1 MLALLAALL
10 LSTARAATPEAGVQE
25 DASIAIETPA
35 KVVRHFDGSLRIGYA
50 DPLDLGQGSSFMES
64 LAARLEESLRGA
76 GKGGADVSVT
86 LHKYAPFDLQTA
98 VVSHEVDL
106 FLVTSGYYI
115 YLSDMGAGVEWISTL
130 KPPQATDPERAA
142 GSVFVVRADD
152 TRYNQVSDLR
162 TAFVAAAGM
171 ASFDGWITALDEV
184 ANVSQY
190 PKNFFGKTTFLG
202 ASGLSVAR
210 AVLERDADVG
220 ILRVCE
226 LETLT
231 AAGLVEPGSLR
242 VVGEKPQQGLAC
254 VSSTELFPGL
264 ALAAQTYVPEDVRR
278 RIAAAVY
285 SMPVPESGYRWTLA
299 NDYRNVR
306 RVAEKFAYAPT
317 NKASDAR
324 FSVVEERYK
333 YALVLGFLILA
344 ASMLY
349 SVSVSKIVAR
359 RTKALVKV
367 IDEKDALEDHARR
380 DRERLSQLERAGIV
394 SELSSMIAHELR
406 QPVASLINYAD
417 GLSLYLGGK
426 GHDPVI
432 DEATREIGRQAE
444 RVSSIVERVR
454 SYARQKEGLQ
464 REIDFCAV
472 VKSAYSTFRSGAASS
487 SVRVSA
493 DLVDAAPV
501 EGDPLELEL
510 FVVNTLKNALHAL
523 QSGSVEHP
531 EIRLRLKADLSVE
544 NNPRWVLEVEDN
556 GLPLDDKKFA
566 ELSHPVTSEK
576 FEGLG
581 LGLSICRV
589 IAERH
594 RGRLTFR
601 RAVVSEPGRASGAFV
616 RSRKGRSVWD
626 VTFHGVAAH
635 AGNNPQ
641 DGRSAILAAARFTI
655 EVTKLQD
662 LEGKGTSVT
671 VGVIQGGTVC
681 NTVPE
686 TCSIRIDTRRWNDE
700 DGREIDEGIEKLAAM
715 NWGEGITVD
724 ARRASVSPAM
734 PCTEKTRELV
744 ELINEAARLEGF
756 EAGWVD
762 AGGGSDANRIAQA
775 GTPVVDGVA
784 PAGGCFHSEREYLR
798 VDTIEN
804 RVRMLSRFL
813 TLL

>member
-130 KPPQATDPERAA
+130 KPPQATDPER
-142 GSVFVVRADD
+142 
-152 TRYNQVSDLR
+152 
-162 TAFVAAAGM
+162 AAGM

-601 RAVVSEPGRASGAFV
+601 RAEPWGLVVSLSLPQV
-616 RSRKGRSVWD
+616 R
-626 VTFHGVAAH
+626 TA
-635 AGNNPQ
+635 
-641 DGRSAILAAARFTI
+641 
-655 EVTKLQD
+655 
-662 LEGKGTSVT
+662 
-671 VGVIQGGTVC
+671 
-681 NTVPE
+681 
-686 TCSIRIDTRRWNDE
+686 
-700 DGREIDEGIEKLAAM
+700 
-715 NWGEGITVD
+715 
-724 ARRASVSPAM
+724 
-734 PCTEKTRELV
+734 
-744 ELINEAARLEGF
+744 EAA
-756 EAGWVD
+756 
-762 AGGGSDANRIAQA
+762 
-775 GTPVVDGVA
+775 
-784 PAGGCFHSEREYLR
+784 
-798 VDTIEN
+798 
-804 RVRMLSRFL
+804 
-813 TLL
+813 

>member
-130 KPPQATDPERAA
+130 KPPQATDPER
-142 GSVFVVRADD
+142 
-152 TRYNQVSDLR
+152 
-162 TAFVAAAGM
+162 
-171 ASFDGWITALDEV
+171 
-184 ANVSQY
+184 
-190 PKNFFGKTTFLG
+190 

-601 RAVVSEPGRASGAFV
+601 RAEPRGLVVSLSLPQV
-616 RSRKGRSVWD
+616 R
-626 VTFHGVAAH
+626 TA
-635 AGNNPQ
+635 
-641 DGRSAILAAARFTI
+641 
-655 EVTKLQD
+655 
-662 LEGKGTSVT
+662 
-671 VGVIQGGTVC
+671 
-681 NTVPE
+681 
-686 TCSIRIDTRRWNDE
+686 
-700 DGREIDEGIEKLAAM
+700 
-715 NWGEGITVD
+715 
-724 ARRASVSPAM
+724 
-734 PCTEKTRELV
+734 
-744 ELINEAARLEGF
+744 EAA
-756 EAGWVD
+756 
-762 AGGGSDANRIAQA
+762 
-775 GTPVVDGVA
+775 
-784 PAGGCFHSEREYLR
+784 
-798 VDTIEN
+798 
-804 RVRMLSRFL
+804 
-813 TLL
+813 

>member
-324 FSVVEERYK
+324 FSVVEELTK
-333 YALVLGFLILA
+333 S
-344 ASMLY
+344 ASPPN
-349 SVSVSKIVAR
+349 
-359 RTKALVKV
+359 
-367 IDEKDALEDHARR
+367 
-380 DRERLSQLERAGIV
+380 
-394 SELSSMIAHELR
+394 SST
-406 QPVASLINYAD
+406 S
-417 GLSLYLGGK
+417 
-426 GHDPVI
+426 
-432 DEATREIGRQAE
+432 ATRPAA
-444 RVSSIVERVR
+444 VSSPRTSRALKSSTSCSTPISTRSTLMAPSPSVR
-454 SYARQKEGLQ
+454 SASRTAR
-464 REIDFCAV
+464 
-472 VKSAYSTFRSGAASS
+472 STARAAPTARPASS
-487 SVRVSA
+487 PSSTPSRTPA
-493 DLVDAAPV
+493 R
-501 EGDPLELEL
+501 
-510 FVVNTLKNALHAL
+510 K
-523 QSGSVEHP
+523 
-531 EIRLRLKADLSVE
+531 
-544 NNPRWVLEVEDN
+544 
-556 GLPLDDKKFA
+556 
-566 ELSHPVTSEK
+566 TS
-576 FEGLG
+576 
-581 LGLSICRV
+581 
-589 IAERH
+589 
-594 RGRLTFR
+594 T
-601 RAVVSEPGRASGAFV
+601 
-616 RSRKGRSVWD
+616 
-626 VTFHGVAAH
+626 
-635 AGNNPQ
+635 
-641 DGRSAILAAARFTI
+641 
-655 EVTKLQD
+655 
-662 LEGKGTSVT
+662 
-671 VGVIQGGTVC
+671 
-681 NTVPE
+681 
-686 TCSIRIDTRRWNDE
+686 
-700 DGREIDEGIEKLAAM
+700 
-715 NWGEGITVD
+715 
-724 ARRASVSPAM
+724 VSPSPSA
-734 PCTEKTRELV
+734 T
-744 ELINEAARLEGF
+744 
-756 EAGWVD
+756 
-762 AGGGSDANRIAQA
+762 
-775 GTPVVDGVA
+775 TP
-784 PAGGCFHSEREYLR
+784 
-798 VDTIEN
+798 TKK
-804 RVRMLSRFL
+804 
-813 TLL
+813 

>member
-1 MLALLAALL
+1 MVGVIISLLVTIMVVVILL
-10 LSTARAATPEAGVQE
+10 KKMKAQFVLFFGGLTLLVC
-25 DASIAIETPA
+25 SIAMDAFGLLPNGAQILPKGVASTGFIG
-35 KVVRHFDGSLRIGYA
+35 FDLFKCITSLMSSRTAGIGLLIMSAAGYSKYMSMIGASAIMADYLCRPLRIFRSPYFV
-50 DPLDLGQGSSFMES
+50 LS
-64 LAARLEESLRGA
+64 LAYIIGA
-76 GKGGADVSVT
+76 IA
-86 LHKYAPFDLQTA
+86 
-98 VVSHEVDL
+98 DL
-106 FLVTSGYYI
+106 FIPSASGLAMLLI

-601 RAVVSEPGRASGAFV
+601 RAEPWGLVVSLSLPQV
-616 RSRKGRSVWD
+616 R
-626 VTFHGVAAH
+626 TA
-635 AGNNPQ
+635 
-641 DGRSAILAAARFTI
+641 
-655 EVTKLQD
+655 
-662 LEGKGTSVT
+662 
-671 VGVIQGGTVC
+671 
-681 NTVPE
+681 
-686 TCSIRIDTRRWNDE
+686 
-700 DGREIDEGIEKLAAM
+700 
-715 NWGEGITVD
+715 
-724 ARRASVSPAM
+724 
-734 PCTEKTRELV
+734 
-744 ELINEAARLEGF
+744 EAA
-756 EAGWVD
+756 
-762 AGGGSDANRIAQA
+762 
-775 GTPVVDGVA
+775 
-784 PAGGCFHSEREYLR
+784 
-798 VDTIEN
+798 
-804 RVRMLSRFL
+804 
-813 TLL
+813 

>member
-1 MLALLAALL
+1 MRPSAMLALLAALL

-130 KPPQATDPERAA
+130 KPPQATDPER
-142 GSVFVVRADD
+142 
-152 TRYNQVSDLR
+152 
-162 TAFVAAAGM
+162 AAGM

-544 NNPRWVLEVEDN
+544 NNPCWVLEVEDN

-601 RAVVSEPGRASGAFV
+601 RAEPRGLVVSLSLPQV
-616 RSRKGRSVWD
+616 R
-626 VTFHGVAAH
+626 T
-635 AGNNPQ
+635 
-641 DGRSAILAAARFTI
+641 T
-655 EVTKLQD
+655 
-662 LEGKGTSVT
+662 
-671 VGVIQGGTVC
+671 
-681 NTVPE
+681 
-686 TCSIRIDTRRWNDE
+686 
-700 DGREIDEGIEKLAAM
+700 
-715 NWGEGITVD
+715 
-724 ARRASVSPAM
+724 
-734 PCTEKTRELV
+734 
-744 ELINEAARLEGF
+744 EAA
-756 EAGWVD
+756 
-762 AGGGSDANRIAQA
+762 
-775 GTPVVDGVA
+775 
-784 PAGGCFHSEREYLR
+784 
-798 VDTIEN
+798 
-804 RVRMLSRFL
+804 
-813 TLL
+813 

>member
-130 KPPQATDPERAA
+130 KPPQATDPER
-142 GSVFVVRADD
+142 
-152 TRYNQVSDLR
+152 
-162 TAFVAAAGM
+162 AAGM

-601 RAVVSEPGRASGAFV
+601 RAEPRGLVVSLSLPQV
-616 RSRKGRSVWD
+616 R
-626 VTFHGVAAH
+626 TA
-635 AGNNPQ
+635 
-641 DGRSAILAAARFTI
+641 
-655 EVTKLQD
+655 
-662 LEGKGTSVT
+662 
-671 VGVIQGGTVC
+671 
-681 NTVPE
+681 
-686 TCSIRIDTRRWNDE
+686 
-700 DGREIDEGIEKLAAM
+700 
-715 NWGEGITVD
+715 
-724 ARRASVSPAM
+724 
-734 PCTEKTRELV
+734 
-744 ELINEAARLEGF
+744 EAA
-756 EAGWVD
+756 
-762 AGGGSDANRIAQA
+762 
-775 GTPVVDGVA
+775 
-784 PAGGCFHSEREYLR
+784 
-798 VDTIEN
+798 
-804 RVRMLSRFL
+804 
-813 TLL
+813 

>member
-285 SMPVPESGYRWTLA
+285 SMPVPESG
-299 NDYRNVR
+299 
-306 RVAEKFAYAPT
+306 
-317 NKASDAR
+317 
-324 FSVVEERYK
+324 
-333 YALVLGFLILA
+333 
-344 ASMLY
+344 
-349 SVSVSKIVAR
+349 
-359 RTKALVKV
+359 
-367 IDEKDALEDHARR
+367 
-380 DRERLSQLERAGIV
+380 
-394 SELSSMIAHELR
+394 
-406 QPVASLINYAD
+406 
-417 GLSLYLGGK
+417 
-426 GHDPVI
+426 
-432 DEATREIGRQAE
+432 
-444 RVSSIVERVR
+444 
-454 SYARQKEGLQ
+454 
-464 REIDFCAV
+464 
-472 VKSAYSTFRSGAASS
+472 
-487 SVRVSA
+487 
-493 DLVDAAPV
+493 
-501 EGDPLELEL
+501 
-510 FVVNTLKNALHAL
+510 
-523 QSGSVEHP
+523 
-531 EIRLRLKADLSVE
+531 
-544 NNPRWVLEVEDN
+544 
-556 GLPLDDKKFA
+556 LPLDA
-566 ELSHPVTSEK
+566 RQRLQERAPRRGEVRLCAHEQGVRRQVLGGRGALQVRARPRISHPRR
-576 FEGLG
+576 LDA
-581 LGLSICRV
+581 LQRV
-589 IAERH
+589 GEQD
-594 RGRLTFR
+594 R
-601 RAVVSEPGRASGAFV
+601 RAPHEGARQGDRREGR
-616 RSRKGRSVWD
+616 
-626 VTFHGVAAH
+626 T
-635 AGNNPQ
+635 
-641 DGRSAILAAARFTI
+641 
-655 EVTKLQD
+655 
-662 LEGKGTSVT
+662 
-671 VGVIQGGTVC
+671 
-681 NTVPE
+681 
-686 TCSIRIDTRRWNDE
+686 
-700 DGREIDEGIEKLAAM
+700 
-715 NWGEGITVD
+715 
-724 ARRASVSPAM
+724 
-734 PCTEKTRELV
+734 
-744 ELINEAARLEGF
+744 
-756 EAGWVD
+756 
-762 AGGGSDANRIAQA
+762 
-775 GTPVVDGVA
+775 
-784 PAGGCFHSEREYLR
+784 
-798 VDTIEN
+798 
-804 RVRMLSRFL
+804 
-813 TLL
+813 

>member
-380 DRERLSQLERAGIV
+380 DRRRIAAAVYSMPVPESGYRWTLANDYRNVRRVAEKFAYAPTNKASDARFSVVEERYKYALVLGFLILAASMLYSVSVSKIVARRTKALVKVIDEKDALEDHARRDRERLSQLERAGIV

-601 RAVVSEPGRASGAFV
+601 RAEPRGLVVSLSLPQV
-616 RSRKGRSVWD
+616 R
-626 VTFHGVAAH
+626 TA
-635 AGNNPQ
+635 
-641 DGRSAILAAARFTI
+641 
-655 EVTKLQD
+655 
-662 LEGKGTSVT
+662 
-671 VGVIQGGTVC
+671 
-681 NTVPE
+681 
-686 TCSIRIDTRRWNDE
+686 
-700 DGREIDEGIEKLAAM
+700 
-715 NWGEGITVD
+715 
-724 ARRASVSPAM
+724 
-734 PCTEKTRELV
+734 
-744 ELINEAARLEGF
+744 EAA
-756 EAGWVD
+756 
-762 AGGGSDANRIAQA
+762 
-775 GTPVVDGVA
+775 
-784 PAGGCFHSEREYLR
+784 
-798 VDTIEN
+798 
-804 RVRMLSRFL
+804 
-813 TLL
+813 

>member
-50 DPLDLGQGSSFMES
+50 DPLDLGQGASFMEP

-130 KPPQATDPERAA
+130 KLPQATDPERAT

-202 ASGLSVAR
+202 ASGLPVAR
-210 AVLERDADVG
+210 
-220 ILRVCE
+220 
-226 LETLT
+226 
-231 AAGLVEPGSLR
+231 LVEPGSLR
-242 VVGEKPQQGLAC
+242 VVGEKSQQGLAC

-367 IDEKDALEDHARR
+367 IDEKDVLEDNARR

-454 SYARQKEGLQ
+454 NYARQKEGLQ

-493 DLVDAAPV
+493 DLVDAAPI

-510 FVVNTLKNALHAL
+510 FVVNTLKNAFHAL
-523 QSGSVEHP
+523 QSGGVEHP
-531 EIRLRLKADLSVE
+531 EIRLRLKADLGVE

-601 RAVVSEPGRASGAFV
+601 RAEPQGLVVSLSLPQV
-616 RSRKGRSVWD
+616 R
-626 VTFHGVAAH
+626 TA
-635 AGNNPQ
+635 
-641 DGRSAILAAARFTI
+641 
-655 EVTKLQD
+655 
-662 LEGKGTSVT
+662 
-671 VGVIQGGTVC
+671 
-681 NTVPE
+681 
-686 TCSIRIDTRRWNDE
+686 
-700 DGREIDEGIEKLAAM
+700 
-715 NWGEGITVD
+715 
-724 ARRASVSPAM
+724 
-734 PCTEKTRELV
+734 
-744 ELINEAARLEGF
+744 EAA
-756 EAGWVD
+756 
-762 AGGGSDANRIAQA
+762 
-775 GTPVVDGVA
+775 
-784 PAGGCFHSEREYLR
+784 
-798 VDTIEN
+798 
-804 RVRMLSRFL
+804 
-813 TLL
+813 

>member
-202 ASGLSVAR
+202 AS
-210 AVLERDADVG
+210 
-220 ILRVCE
+220 
-226 LETLT
+226 
-231 AAGLVEPGSLR
+231 GLVEPGSLR

-601 RAVVSEPGRASGAFV
+601 RAEPRGLVVSLSLPQV
-616 RSRKGRSVWD
+616 R
-626 VTFHGVAAH
+626 TA
-635 AGNNPQ
+635 
-641 DGRSAILAAARFTI
+641 
-655 EVTKLQD
+655 
-662 LEGKGTSVT
+662 
-671 VGVIQGGTVC
+671 
-681 NTVPE
+681 
-686 TCSIRIDTRRWNDE
+686 
-700 DGREIDEGIEKLAAM
+700 
-715 NWGEGITVD
+715 
-724 ARRASVSPAM
+724 
-734 PCTEKTRELV
+734 
-744 ELINEAARLEGF
+744 EAA
-756 EAGWVD
+756 
-762 AGGGSDANRIAQA
+762 
-775 GTPVVDGVA
+775 
-784 PAGGCFHSEREYLR
+784 
-798 VDTIEN
+798 
-804 RVRMLSRFL
+804 
-813 TLL
+813 